1 MSKQKQA
8 SEPVSQD
15 EALFEALGKTKK
27 KRKRRIIIT
36 ILVILLIL
44 ALVLVIGVSYLRRQ
58 VRERFAMTENE
69 VLSYSA
75 TVGTISTTVTGS
87 GTLTA
92 EDLEEMSVPAGVEV
106 TEVLVRPGDSV
117 AAGDVLATVELST
130 VMSAMSELQ
139 AEIDDLDEQISEA
152 EADAVSESVYAGV
165 SGRVK
170 QIYAGE
176 GSDVSAC
183 MYEHGALA
191 LLSLDGY
198 MAVDIQTDVLAAGDG
213 VTVVRTDGS
222 EISGTVEAVSAGSA
236 TILVGDNGPENEETV
251 TVYSADGTQL
261 GSGSLY
267 IHNALRVTGYAGT
280 VKTVRVA
287 ENTKVSDSTKLF
299 TLTNTS
305 NSANYDV
312 LLRQRSEKEE
322 TLLALLTIY
331 RDGAVLAPF
340 DGTISSVEY
349 SADSGDSTTQTDLVT
364 VYPDLTMS
372 VSISVDED
380 DILSL
385 EVGQEADITVSSVGE
400 DTYTGIVTEIDK
412 SSASSGAY
420 TAVVTLDKA
429 EGMLAGM
436 TADVEVK
443 IEGVENAVL
452 IPIEALHQ
460 TSTGAYVYTT
470 YDEETQE
477 YGGMVDVVTG
487 LSNSKYVEIRS
498 GLSEGDT
505 VYYTEEATMDFF
517 GAMGG
522 MDTMG
527 NMGGMDAG
535 GMGNM
540 PEMGDSG
547 NVPDKGGMGGG
558 RGEGG
563 GEMPG
568 GAGPQG

>member
-8 SEPVSQD
+8 REPVSQD

-198 MAVDIQTDVLAAGDG
+198 MAVDIQTDALAAGDG
-213 VTVVRTDGS
+213 VTVVRADGS

-236 TILVGDNGPENEETV
+236 TILVSDNGPENEEAV

-305 NSANYDV
+305 YSANYDV
-312 LLRQRSEKEE
+312 LLCQRSEKEE

-547 NVPDKGGMGGG
+547 NVPDMGGMGGG
-558 RGEGG
+558 RGEG